1 MLANTEDYKFKVRVD
16 IGSSLPTT
24 RQSTGQQLAFLAQTF
39 SDDSL
44 KSIVMQYMLKIQD
57 VPEAREIAEKL
68 DIVKQLQSQ
77 VEELSAELKQ
87 ADSDNRI
94 MQNQMTQKEAAHKV
108 REAQLGA
115 EGNLKAIEASQ
126 KASQEMV
133 HSPEENNILDNDIF

>member
-1 MLANTEDYKFKVRVD
+1 
-16 IGSSLPTT
+16 
-24 RQSTGQQLAFLAQTF
+24 
-39 SDDSL
+39 
-44 KSIVMQYMLKIQD
+44 MLKIQD

-133 HSPEENNILDNDIF
+133 NPPEENNILENDIF